1 MCFIKKVHWHNF
13 GWKEIVSNKF
23 GNLKEKKQNKQAN
36 IYILPVLIYQTLYTI
51 VPWSKCIASVKQ
63 CLILQYLYY
72 KKKKYVPDIFIL
84 HLLSFLMCEKQHLPT
99 LLKSSHM
106 EIIPYQLSCGAKAA
120 LPWCHSQS
128 PMSPSYGT
136 NETCENT
143 DVHSARKCLI
153 NQKYHFRYV
162 WLYVFRHLF
171 MTDLPAAN
179 TSNAHIFKS
188 VCMITKKFFSKMY
201 FSQVSA

>member
-72 KKKKYVPDIFIL
+72 IKKIR
-84 HLLSFLMCEKQHLPT
+84 
-99 LLKSSHM
+99 
-106 EIIPYQLSCGAKAA
+106 
-120 LPWCHSQS
+120 PWHIHTA
-128 PMSPSYGT
+128 PPIVF
-136 NETCENT
+136 
-143 DVHSARKCLI
+143 DVWKTAS
-153 NQKYHFRYV
+153 
-162 WLYVFRHLF
+162 
-171 MTDLPAAN
+171 AN
-179 TSNAHIFKS
+179 TTEVKS
-188 VCMITKKFFSKMY
+188 HGNNSIPAFLWCQSSVAMVPLT
-201 FSQVSA
+201 VSHVTFLWN